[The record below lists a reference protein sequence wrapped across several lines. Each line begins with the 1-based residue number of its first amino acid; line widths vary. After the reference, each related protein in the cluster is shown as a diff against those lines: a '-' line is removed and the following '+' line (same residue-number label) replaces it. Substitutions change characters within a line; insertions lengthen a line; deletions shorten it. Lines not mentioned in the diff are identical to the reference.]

1 MKNKPY
7 SYRWLTGAAV
17 GLTAI
22 AGGKDLLH
30 AAFPAPLND
39 AAPRRLSLGEFA
51 FHHEGVLG
59 TSLELIVQAGDSGN
73 AQECE
78 RQVLT
83 EIERLRRILSTRD
96 PASEISRFQAGAP
109 VASPELAQLLAAYEF
124 WRGRTG
130 GAIEVN
136 MAGVLRLWEQAQA
149 AQHLPNATA
158 LQDAFNT
165 PLALNVDALG
175 KGLIVDR
182 AVAVARRFAS
192 AGLLNIGGD
201 LRVWGNYPWS
211 IGVADPRHPAE
222 NAPVLGGF
230 VLRDAAVATS
240 GGYARYFT
248 IAGKRYSHVIDPRT
262 LQAVDCLAS
271 ATVVATDCLTANALS
286 TATCVLGKTDGE
298 TLLRQFGIPG
308 FLLTDATQP
317 DVRGGLLMPTAATP
331 PETAP
336 PPPAATADAWPKD
349 FQVSI
354 NVEIKAATQSRSKR
368 PYVAIWIEDANEK
381 IVRTVAIWGNRDK
394 YIADLSNWFK
404 ASGGDR
410 SYNLF
415 KSISRATRAA
425 GKYSVVWDGLDDQGK
440 ALPKGD
446 YTVCVELNREN
457 GHHGMES
464 ADISCRDE
472 HKSADLA
479 ATAESE
485 AATIEYGP
493 KPPQP

>member
-1 MKNKPY
+1 M
-7 SYRWLTGAAV
+7 
-17 GLTAI
+17 
-22 AGGKDLLH
+22 
-30 AAFPAPLND
+30 
-39 AAPRRLSLGEFA
+39 
-51 FHHEGVLG
+51 
-59 TSLELIVQAGDSGN
+59 ELIVQAGDSGN

-78 RQVLT
+78 RQVLA

-96 PASEISRFQAGAP
+96 SASEISRVQGGAA
-109 VASPELAQLLAAYEF
+109 VASPELAQLLGAYEF
-124 WRGRTG
+124 WHGRTG
-130 GAIEVN
+130 GAIDVN
-136 MAGVLRLWEQAQA
+136 MAGVIRLWEQAQA
-149 AQHLPNATA
+149 AQRLPDAAA

-182 AVAVARRFAS
+182 AVAVARQFAV

-201 LRVWGNYPWS
+201 LRVWGNYPWP

-222 NAPVLGGF
+222 NAPMLGGF

-248 IAGKRYSHVIDPRT
+248 IAGKRYSHLIDPRT
-262 LQAVDCLAS
+262 LQAIDWLAS
-271 ATVVATDCLTANALS
+271 VTVVAADCLTANALS
-286 TATCVLGKTDGE
+286 TAACVLGKADGE
-298 TLLRQFGIPG
+298 KLLRQFGIPG
-308 FLLTDATQP
+308 YLLTDATQP
-317 DVRGGLLMPTAATP
+317 DVRGGLLMPAAAP

-336 PPPAATADAWPKD
+336 PPPPAQADAWPKD

-354 NVEIKAATQSRSKR
+354 NVEIKASTQSRSKR
-368 PYVAIWIEDANEK
+368 PYVAIWIQDANEK
-381 IVRTVAIWGNRDK
+381 IVRTVAIWGNRDR
-394 YIADLSNWFK
+394 YISELSHWF
-404 ASGGDR
+404 AAVGGDQ
-410 SYNLF
+410 SFDLF

-425 GKYSVVWDGLDDQGK
+425 GKYTVVWNGLDDQGK
-440 ALPKGD
+440 PLPKGD

-457 GHHGMES
+457 GHHGMET

-485 AATIEYGP
+485 ASTIEYGP
-493 KPPQP
+493 KPPPPPP